1 MRQGREVFIFYF
13 YLQQKIKEIKKQIKN
28 TEKPKGF
35 RLNLLLENI
44 GIAALTTLI
53 VFAVVVYMNTGSLRI
68 FSPGALIE
76 LSLAF
81 GFLLILF
88 WSHRLISKF
97 FNSRRFRNFPSF
109 LKAFLEMLTVIAV
122 SLSLYFITNYIPLL
136 LIFSAKAL
144 LPVRLRTAFIVST
157 IISLFFYY
165 FVERERSRK
174 KLQAEMLHSARL
186 QKENYQ
192 AQLESLKDQV
202 QPHFLFN
209 SLNVLSSLILKD
221 QDQALEF
228 TRRLSDLYRSFLNHG
243 QESLIPLI
251 KEVEVSRDY
260 CFLLKTRFGKAIQ
273 FNFDVPGEN
282 NEYHIPPGSLQMLIE
297 NAVKHNGSTS
307 QQPLRIRVYE
317 EDDLLIVLNNLRPR
331 NEKKNSTGTGLKNI
345 KNRYK
350 YLTDRKVI
358 VKKTSEEFIVKLPLL
373 KVEEY
378 ENSNN

>member
-1 MRQGREVFIFYF
+1 MKPEREVFIFYF
-13 YLQQKIKEIKKQIKN
+13 YLQQKIKNIKQQLKN
-28 TEKPKGF
+28 TEKRKGF

-53 VFAVVVYMNTGSLRI
+53 VFAVVVYMNTGSLKI

-88 WSHRLISKF
+88 WTHRQISRL
-97 FNSRRFRNFPSF
+97 FNSGKLRIGPPIV
-109 LKAFLEMLTVIAV
+109 KALLEMLTVITV
-122 SLSLYFITNYIPLL
+122 TLLLYYLTNYTPLL

-144 LPVRLRTAFIVST
+144 LPVRVRTAFIVST

-174 KLQAEMLHSARL
+174 KLQAQMLHSARL

-221 QDQALEF
+221 QEQALEF
-228 TRRLSDLYRSFLNHG
+228 TRRLSDLYRSFLDHG
-243 QESLIPLI
+243 QESLIPLT

-273 FNFDVPGEN
+273 FNFDVPQEN

-307 QQPLRIRVYE
+307 KAPLRIRVYQ
-317 EDDLLIVLNNLRPR
+317 EDELLIVRNNLQPR
-331 NEKKNSTGTGLKNI
+331 HEKNNSTGTGLKNI

-350 YLTDRKVI
+350 YLTDHKVL